1 MLFASSQQGRGLV
14 VRMLFRILLIF
25 LILSPAAA
33 WAFYKPVRVLAPEL
47 AGVSCVSEH
56 ICTDDASR
64 RADTARLYDE
74 AYAFVTA
81 SVGAIEDKPRVIF
94 CASRACFRSF
104 GFDRAS
110 AHTVGVSGIVV
121 APRGW
126 TDHVL
131 RHEMIH
137 HLQAER
143 LGVIRQWRMPD
154 WFSEGMA
161 HALGEDPR
169 PALGEP
175 WQGHR
180 ARFRRWYRSVGKENF
195 WQEARRLWP

>member
-1 MLFASSQQGRGLV
+1 M
-14 VRMLFRILLIF
+14 RILLRVL
-25 LILSPAAA
+25 LICLVASPAAA
-33 WAFYKPVRVLAPEL
+33 WAFYKPVRVLAPGL
-47 AGVSCVSEH
+47 AGVSCASALV
-56 ICTDDASR
+56 CTDDASR
-64 RADTARLYDE
+64 RAEAAALYDR

-81 SVGAIEDKPRVIF
+81 SVGAIEDKPRAIF
-94 CASRACFRSF
+94 CASQACFRSF
-104 GFDRAS
+104 GFDRAV

-121 APRGW
+121 GPRGW
-126 TDHVL
+126 TDRVL

-143 LGVIRQWRMPD
+143 LGVIRQWLMPD

-195 WQEARRLWP
+195 WREARRLWP